1 MCYLWGILKLPF
13 IILAGGDEMQFG
25 DVLRELLE
33 DRFIAQKKLAEDL
46 NIAPSTL
53 GNYVRNLRE
62 PDYETL
68 KRIAGYFDVSIDYL
82 LDYSRE
88 GSDNANA
95 HGKQRVGQIFEALD
109 AEKQEIMI
117 EQAKILLKYG
127 KKDV

>member
-1 MCYLWGILKLPF
+1 LCVNEKFKNLQF
-13 IILAGGDEMQFG
+13 IISVGGGLVKFG

-33 DRFIAQKKLAEDL
+33 DRLITQKNLAEDL

-82 LDYSRE
+82 LDYQYE
-88 GSDNANA
+88 AKGDF
-95 HGKQRVGQIFEALD
+95 HCKQHMMQIFDALD
-109 AEKQEIMI
+109 DEKQNILL
-117 EQAKILLKYG
+117 EQGKVLLKYR
-127 KKDV
+127 KKSG